1 MATLLS
7 HPAVPLEFG
16 VGLGQRVIPMGL
28 LLAAIVA
35 TLLPDL
41 DVIAFHFGVPYDSPF
56 GHRGFT
62 HSFAFA
68 ALIGFIGSIFSRPCK
83 IQVSAQYR

>member
-7 HPAVPLEFG
+7 HPAVPLAFG

-35 TLLPDL
+35 
-41 DVIAFHFGVPYDSPF
+41 
-56 GHRGFT
+56 
-62 HSFAFA
+62 

-83 IQVSAQYR
+83 IQVSPQYR